1 MNLVKSF
8 SPIAHESSKTLILG
22 SMPGLISLQAG
33 QYYAHPRNSF
43 WPIIA
48 GIYGF
53 SAESP
58 YEVKIQNV
66 ISHGIAIWDV
76 LQSCERHGSLDS
88 DIVNGTRVPNDF
100 GLFFKQHPH
109 IKRICFSGAEAE
121 NSFRR
126 LVSMSLDLKNFRLVR
141 LPSTSPANT
150 QAFEQKKTVWAT
162 ALNNQTFYYTK

>member
-8 SPIAHESSKTLILG
+8 SPIAHESAKTLILG

-48 GIYGF
+48 DIYGF
-53 SAESP
+53 SAKIL

-66 ISHGIAIWDV
+66 LSHGIAIWDV
-76 LQSCERHGSLDS
+76 LQSCERIGSLDS

-100 GLFFKQHPH
+100 GLFFKQHSH
-109 IKRICFSGAEAE
+109 IKRICFNGAEAE

-126 LVSMSLDLKNFRLVR
+126 FVSMPLDLKDLKLMR

-150 QAFEQKKTVWAT
+150 QAFEQKKAVWAA
-162 ALNNQTFYYTK
+162 ALRDIACYS